1 VTPDE
6 LLTTTRGVRKRLDTA
21 RDVPEE
27 LIRECVAIALQAPAG
42 SNVSRVRFVVVREPE
57 LKRAV
62 AGVYREIYEQTYV
75 NSPGYIG
82 RVTLDDP
89 DAQAQQDRTARSAD
103 ALPEKLADVPA
114 IVIACLAGGRVDGAS
129 AVYSASFLGGALP
142 AMWSFML
149 AARARGLGT
158 CWTTMHLAR
167 EHDVAELLGIPYET
181 VQQVCLSPLAYTLG
195 TDFKPGR
202 RPAAEDA
209 IHWDGWQ
216 PDKPLPPPIQRVLN
230 AD

>member
-1 VTPDE
+1 M
-6 LLTTTRGVRKRLDTA
+6 TRGVRKRLDTS
-21 RDVPEE
+21 RDIPEA
-27 LIRECVAIALQAPAG
+27 LIRECVAVALQAPAG
-42 SNVSRVRFVVVREPE
+42 SNVSRARFVVVRERE
-57 LKRAV
+57 RKRAV
-62 AGVYREIYEQTYV
+62 ANIYREIYEQTYV
-75 NSPGYIG
+75 DSPGYIG

-103 ALPEKLADVPA
+103 ALPGKLAGVPA

-129 AVYSASFLGGALP
+129 AVYAASFLGGVLP

-167 EHDVAELLGIPYET
+167 EREVAELLGIPYDT
-181 VQQVCLSPLAYTLG
+181 VQQVCLSPLAYTIG
-195 TDFKPGR
+195 TSFKPGR
-202 RPAAEDA
+202 RPPAEDA

-216 PDKPLPPPIQRVLN
+216 PNKPLPPPIQRVLN
-230 AD
+230 SG

>member
-1 VTPDE
+1 MTPDE
-6 LLTTTRGVRKRLDTA
+6 LLTTTRGVRRRLDTS
-21 RDVPEE
+21 RDVPQE

-42 SNVSRVRFVVVREPE
+42 SNVSRARFVVVREPE

-62 AGVYREIYEQTYV
+62 ADIYREIYEQAYV
-75 NSPGYIG
+75 DSPGYIG
-82 RVTLDDP
+82 RVKLDDP

-103 ALPEKLADVPA
+103 ALPDKLADVPA

-129 AVYSASFLGGALP
+129 AVYAASFLGGALP

-149 AARARGLGT
+149 AARARNLGT

-167 EHDVAELLGIPYET
+167 EREVAGLLGIPYET

-202 RPAAEDA
+202 RPPAEDA

-216 PDKPLPPPIQRVLN
+216 PDKPLPATIQRVLN

>member
-1 VTPDE
+1 MTPDE
-6 LLTTTRGVRKRLDTA
+6 LLTTTRGVRKRLDTS
-21 RDVPEE
+21 RDVPED

-42 SNVSRVRFVVVREPE
+42 SNVSRARFVVVREPE

-62 AGVYREIYEQTYV
+62 ASIYREIYERTYV
-75 NSPGYIG
+75 DSPGYIG
-82 RVTLDDP
+82 RVKLDDP
-89 DAQAQQDRTARSAD
+89 GAQAQQDRTARSAD
-103 ALPEKLADVPA
+103 ALPMKLADVPA

-129 AVYSASFLGGALP
+129 ALYAASFLGGALP

-149 AARARGLGT
+149 AARARNLGT

-167 EHDVAELLGIPYET
+167 EREVAELLGIPYET

-202 RPAAEDA
+202 RPPAEDA

-216 PDKPLPPPIQRVLN
+216 PDKPLPPPIPRVLN
-230 AD
+230 D